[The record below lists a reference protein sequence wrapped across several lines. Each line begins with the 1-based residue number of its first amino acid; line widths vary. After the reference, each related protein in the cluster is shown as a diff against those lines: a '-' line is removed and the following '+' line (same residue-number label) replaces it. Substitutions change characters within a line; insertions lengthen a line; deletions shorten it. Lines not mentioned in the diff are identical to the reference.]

1 MASWFELSKSTNDQF
16 RFVLKTG
23 NHQIIGASQMYASA
37 QSRDAGIGHRAS
49 GIAPVK
55 TNGSSKTIKEQ
66 IGF

>member
-1 MASWFELSKSTNDQF
+1 MMASWFELSKSTNDQF

-37 QSRDAGIGHRAS
+37 QSRDAGI
-49 GIAPVK
+49 APVK